1 MAEFDAGTL
10 DAGGNLSEQRKLT
23 LLRRQNMTTEEL
35 EAEEEEDE
43 DFWAQVDLMKMSR
56 LDLKLALQA
65 RGLSTKGTKKKL
77 RQRLEQSIEEEKQ
90 EELEF
95 LAMVE
100 AARRAEA
107 ALEEGGSVYC
117 TGDNRKGQLG
127 LGDLEARDQFT
138 VLRTLRSKGI
148 AQVFCGRDS
157 CLALSEDGNTYAWGG
172 AGAGPLG
179 YQSTARLMKIAH
191 EEREPTWSSDDEEE
205 EAKVRKALKDDKEY
219 MEPKLIVGLEG
230 EGVVEVAIGPTHAAE
245 ISDGGDL
252 YMWGA
257 GVFGQL
263 GVGDYAV
270 VRTPKLVN
278 SLQDGSTLRQVA
290 IGQSHTLGL
299 SDTGK
304 FVKAFCSCLHI

>member
-1 MAEFDAGTL
+1 M
-10 DAGGNLSEQRKLT
+10 
-23 LLRRQNMTTEEL
+23 
-35 EAEEEEDE
+35 
-43 DFWAQVDLMKMSR
+43 
-56 LDLKLALQA
+56 
-65 RGLSTKGTKKKL
+65 
-77 RQRLEQSIEEEKQ
+77 
-90 EELEF
+90 
-95 LAMVE
+95 
-100 AARRAEA
+100 
-107 ALEEGGSVYC
+107 
-117 TGDNRKGQLG
+117 
-127 LGDLEARDQFT
+127 
-138 VLRTLRSKGI
+138 
-148 AQVFCGRDS
+148 FCGRDS

-219 MEPKLIVGLEG
+219 VEPKLIVGLEG
-230 EGVVEVAIGPTHAAE
+230 EGVVEVAIGPTHAAA

-263 GVGDYAV
+263 GIGDYAV